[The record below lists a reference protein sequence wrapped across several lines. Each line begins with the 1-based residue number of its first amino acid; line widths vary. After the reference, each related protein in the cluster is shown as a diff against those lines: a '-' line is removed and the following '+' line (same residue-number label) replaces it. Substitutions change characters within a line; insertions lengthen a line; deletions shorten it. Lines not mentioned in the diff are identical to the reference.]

1 MPRLSV
7 LVPARNSAA
16 TIDLALRST
25 LRAMPADSELVVL
38 DDASED
44 RTAELIGRIADPRL
58 RLLRNQVQGGV
69 AAGLNRMLEE
79 TDSDLVARM
88 DADDVVL
95 PWRFRTQLRALGTA
109 DVVFTTVFDWRGSRV
124 RPPAPVALAPEA
136 FGLHLLVTNPVSH
149 PTMLARRSALAA
161 VDGYRDVPAEDYDLW
176 LRMELAGSRQT
187 RLAVPTLAYRIHEH
201 QVTASSSWR
210 HASWQAPDVAVAYR
224 SLSERLLGRPFLRL
238 PVLATQAGSDERFE
252 DELAQ
257 FVAAMDA
264 ASVSLPSSARRFLL
278 KKLQRRVSVIRAL
291 RVPDPAPALA

>member
-16 TIDLALRST
+16 TIEPALRST

-44 RTAELIGRIADPRL
+44 RTAEVIARIPDPRL
-58 RLLRNQVQGGV
+58 RLLRNDVQGGV
-69 AAGLNRMLEE
+69 AAGLNRMLEA
-79 TDSDLVARM
+79 TDSELVARM
-88 DADDVVL
+88 DADDLVL
-95 PWRFRTQLRALGTA
+95 PWRFRTQLPALELA

-124 RPPAPVALAPEA
+124 RPPAPVALPPNA

-176 LRMELAGSRQT
+176 LRLELAGSRQT

-201 QVTASSSWR
+201 QVTASTDWR
-210 HASWQAPDVAVAYR
+210 HASWRDAQVAVAYR
-224 SLSERLLGRPFLRL
+224 ALSERLLGQPFLRL
-238 PVLATQAGSDERFE
+238 PVLATLTATAERFE
-252 DELAQ
+252 ADLTR
-257 FVAAMDA
+257 FVTAMDA
-264 ASVSLPSSARRFLL
+264 ASAALPANQRRFLL
-278 KKLQRRVSVIRAL
+278 RKLQRRVHVARAL
-291 RVPDPAPALA
+291 RNPVPALA